1 MIRKGQF
8 SLARPVEQ
16 NGQASGHGSPDELG
30 CRENTSPMLR
40 LSLSDVHY
48 SLLSYEILS
57 IPDQD
62 ACQYFNSAQLDCWI
76 IDE

>member
-30 CRENTSPMLR
+30 CRLLVEQLILALVVFVDKKHRFACALFTCQ
-40 LSLSDVHY
+40 
-48 SLLSYEILS
+48 LLSCE
-57 IPDQD
+57 
-62 ACQYFNSAQLDCWI
+62 SAPALPWQM
-76 IDE
+76 